1 MKRVNKVLLSTGLAM
16 LPLSTA
22 WAAGWAAPSNYPA
35 GAPKDFDLVVN
46 NTTNWILGF
55 VGLVAILALIF
66 GGVQYLTAAG
76 NEDQVRDAKATI
88 KNAIIGLVIAGLAY
102 AIVLTIVT
110 KVLVESSS
118 SSPAT

>member
-1 MKRVNKVLLSTGLAM
+1 MERINKILLLIGLAVF
-16 LPLSTA
+16 PSSA
-22 WAAGWAAPSNYPA
+22 VWAAGWAAPSNYPA

-55 VGLVAILALIF
+55 VGLVAILVLIF
-66 GGVQYLTAAG
+66 GGVQYLTATG

-88 KNAIIGLVIAGLAY
+88 RNAIMGLVIAGLAY

-118 SSPAT
+118 SSTT